1 MIYSGMDSVCKI
13 STAVHIAEK
22 WEVKVMNNIMSM
34 LSAVVLTGDDGF
46 AEKWIWIM
54 VVVGVVLVALAAVS
68 VVMSKKKK
76 NAEAEEGKEQNKT
89 DDKK

>member
-1 MIYSGMDSVCKI
+1 MIYSGMDSIGNIC
-13 STAVHIAEK
+13 TAVHTAEK

-34 LSAVVLTGDDGF
+34 LSAVVLTGDDST

-68 VVMSKKKK
+68 VVMSKKK
-76 NAEAEEGKEQNKT
+76 NAEAAEGKEQNKT

>member
-1 MIYSGMDSVCKI
+1 MIYSGMDSIGNIC
-13 STAVHIAEK
+13 TAVHTAEK
-22 WEVKVMNNIMSM
+22 WEVKVMNSIMSM
-34 LSAVVLTGDDGF
+34 LSAVVLTGDDSN

-76 NAEAEEGKEQNKT
+76 NAEAAEGKEQNKT